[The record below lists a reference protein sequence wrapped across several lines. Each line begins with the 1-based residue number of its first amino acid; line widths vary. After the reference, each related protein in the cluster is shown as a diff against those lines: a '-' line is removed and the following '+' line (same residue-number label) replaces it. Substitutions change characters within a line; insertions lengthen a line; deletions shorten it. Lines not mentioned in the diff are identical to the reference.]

1 MRLDTNTLRTVRKLS
16 GCTQQRLADLIG
28 VTKSY
33 VNKIERGERPLTP
46 HIERRI
52 REALRLSDERIAQ
65 VKELC
70 QRLEDDKKA
79 I

>member
-1 MRLDTNTLRTVRKLS
+1 
-16 GCTQQRLADLIG
+16 
-28 VTKSY
+28 